1 MYSATF
7 LFYVKM
13 RIKINIELII
23 QIDRNSPQT
32 QRKS

>member
-1 MYSATF
+1 MYSATI